1 MKKMVIVG
9 LLLASTIAQATEI
22 SQVYSASVT
31 STVDSILAIP
41 LLTSAG
47 TAGTSAA
54 ISGNTHKLVLAA
66 KEDAATFV
74 ASDATIRGAA
84 LQKALEAIRAE
95 NPALQASD
103 LDLAQGILR
112 M

>member
-1 MKKMVIVG
+1 MKKSVIVA
-9 LLLASTIAQATEI
+9 LLLSATMAQATEI

-41 LLTSAG
+41 LMTTGGVVATSA
-47 TAGTSAA
+47 S
-54 ISGNTHKLVLAA
+54 ISGQTLKLVVEA
-66 KEDAATFV
+66 KEDAATMV
-74 ASDATIRGAA
+74 ASDGAIRGVA

-95 NPALQASD
+95 NPKLQASD
-103 LDLAQGILR
+103 LEIAEGILK